1 MIDWTEEAIE
11 AAFRA
16 HMNHYLESNTRPG
29 PMVEPDPLEAIKDA
43 LDAAVLAQ
51 GIAIHE
57 FREPKKKII
66 LPNGEK

>member
-16 HMNHYLESNTRPG
+16 HMNHYLESNVRPG

-43 LDAAVLAQ
+43 LNAAVFAQ
-51 GIAIHE
+51 GLAVHE

-66 LPNGEK
+66 LPDDAK